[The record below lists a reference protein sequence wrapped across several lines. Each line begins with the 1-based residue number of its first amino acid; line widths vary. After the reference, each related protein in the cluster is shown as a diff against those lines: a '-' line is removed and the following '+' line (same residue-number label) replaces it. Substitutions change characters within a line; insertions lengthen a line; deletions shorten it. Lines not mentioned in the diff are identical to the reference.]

1 MKILISERQLDII
14 SEQWYN
20 DPKHPEYKQYAP
32 TDYEKRELSKINNQ
46 ITSQDKLGKVVKKLG
61 PNLDADDYTDIVS
74 GLIDAIPGVG
84 NLVSGGIDLTHGFS
98 YIVRYFYA
106 KTTEEK
112 LEMAV
117 MGLITL
123 GTSFIP
129 VGGNAINVAA
139 KNEIKFLLRKTPYEL
154 RLMAKKMGL
163 IKNAGF
169 NLAKQPW
176 KYSFLIALVKIFRQ
190 KLSDAIA
197 GVTTILASIG
207 NKSKELRPYIDN
219 FTKEIKDLQL
229 A

>member
-1 MKILISERQLDII
+1 VA
-14 SEQWYN
+14 
-20 DPKHPEYKQYAP
+20 HG
-32 TDYEKRELSKINNQ
+32 
-46 ITSQDKLGKVVKKLG
+46 IT
-61 PNLDADDYTDIVS
+61 
-74 GLIDAIPGVG
+74 
-84 NLVSGGIDLTHGFS
+84 

-129 VGGNAINVAA
+129 VGGNAINVMAR
-139 KNEIKFLLRKTPYEL
+139 NEIKFLLKKTPYEL
-154 RLMAKKMGL
+154 RLIAKKMGL

-197 GVTTILASIG
+197 GVTTMLVSIG
-207 NKSKELRPYIDN
+207 NKSKELRSYIDN